1 LTQIET
7 EQARQ
12 AAENARDQA
21 IQANQAKSQ
30 FLSRMSHEIRTPM
43 NGILGYLSL
52 IPLQRLEEADRQNVQ
67 QATDSS
73 LHLRQVVNETLDL
86 FCRQA
91 AEISYQTA
99 PFDLDQTCRQ
109 VLDTLKPLAEQK
121 GIPLRLD

>member
-1 LTQIET
+1 
-7 EQARQ
+7 
-12 AAENARDQA
+12 
-21 IQANQAKSQ
+21 
-30 FLSRMSHEIRTPM
+30 M

-73 LHLRQVVNETLDL
+73 LHLRQVVNEILNF
-86 FCRQA
+86 FCLQA
-91 AEISYQTA
+91 GEISYQTA